1 MYSMLIKVLR
11 NRSETCDLCEHSMRI
26 ALRQVSGSGKIHK
39 MLQSRRDSYKY
50 IVTLYESRLDV
61 EHKA

>member
-1 MYSMLIKVLR
+1 MYLR
-11 NRSETCDLCEHSMRI
+11 NGSETCDLCEHSIRN

-39 MLQSRRDSYKY
+39 MLQSRLDSYKY